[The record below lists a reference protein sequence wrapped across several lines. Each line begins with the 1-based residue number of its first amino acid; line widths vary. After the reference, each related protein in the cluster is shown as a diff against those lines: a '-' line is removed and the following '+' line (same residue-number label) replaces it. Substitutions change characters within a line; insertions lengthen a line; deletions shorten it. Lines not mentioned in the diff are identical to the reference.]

1 LGGQNVT
8 GDRGHA
14 FVPLG
19 QVADIRIVGGPP
31 MVRDEGGL
39 LVGYVFVDV
48 DPAHG
53 DLGGYVSEAKRVVS
67 AAVRD
72 HALQIP
78 QGHFL
83 KWAGQYEELEKMT
96 DRMRIVIPATLLI
109 VVLLLFLHFRN
120 FTEVLIVL
128 LSVPFALAGSVWLLW
143 LLDYRLSTPVW
154 VGLIALVGLAAQTG
168 IVMIL
173 YIDNAYLRRKRE
185 GRIRDLDDIMRAHME
200 GTVQRVRPK
209 LMTVA
214 TMLAG
219 LVPLLWATGSGAEVM
234 KRMAAPMV
242 GGLVTSA
249 LLTLEIIRS
258 SIRTGDRNSSSGSGS
273 RISTPG
279 SWPCSGSGPGCKAPA
294 GRCLRQPESR
304 PSIWSCP
311 RLCSR
316 PRSPSPSSSSC
327 SLERVIPGI
336 ARRRGASSGPPGKPR
351 R

>member
-1 LGGQNVT
+1 
-8 GDRGHA
+8 
-14 FVPLG
+14 
-19 QVADIRIVGGPP
+19 

-48 DPAHG
+48 DPAQG
-53 DLGGYVSEAKRVVS
+53 DIGGYVSEAKRVVS
-67 AAVRD
+67 AALREQK
-72 HALQIP
+72 LQIP

-83 KWAGQYEELEKMT
+83 KWTGQYEELEKMT

-109 VVLLLFLHFRN
+109 IVLLLFLHFRN

-185 GRIRDLDDIMRAHME
+185 GKIRDLADIMRAHME

-219 LVPLLWATGSGAEVM
+219 LLPLLWATGSGAEVM

-249 LLTLEIIRS
+249 LLTLEIIPVIYTYWRQEELLWE
-258 SIRTGDRNSSSGSGS
+258 RLADLDARKLAVLRLWTRVQGSGWALLAATGVAAFYLELPAAVQLTALAVSFVLILLSGAGYS
-273 RISTPG
+273 RDR
-279 SWPCSGSGPGCKAPA
+279 PA
-294 GRCLRQPESR
+294 
-304 PSIWSCP
+304 
-311 RLCSR
+311 
-316 PRSPSPSSSSC
+316 
-327 SLERVIPGI
+327 
-336 ARRRGASSGPPGKPR
+336 ARRLVWPSAETPALAETPSAIAANV
-351 R
+351 